1 MPRMSKKRKHE
12 LSFYL
17 NFHVYGQEKALRS
30 FDSGVFYSDIKEC
43 HECVISGIVAR
54 EYKI

>member
-1 MPRMSKKRKHE
+1 MKWIIESIKTICSMLMS
-12 LSFYL
+12 L
-17 NFHVYGQEKALRS
+17 HVYGQEKALRS

>member
-1 MPRMSKKRKHE
+1 MLMS
-12 LSFYL
+12 L
-17 NFHVYGQEKALRS
+17 HVYGQEKALRA

-43 HECVISGIVAR
+43 QECVISGIVAR